1 MPSIVSFRRNV
12 GHAVILI
19 ILFSFF
25 SLAYPCLSIHP
36 PTFRDHS
43 NTALASTTPV
53 QTVIAQAIMLAGCF
67 LIWMPFM
74 RMYDNQLLEKEAL
87 ENKE

>member
-19 ILFSFF
+19 ILFSIF
-25 SLAYPCLSIHP
+25 LLGYPCLSIYP

-43 NTALASTTPV
+43 QYRREVMEMWQWLQKNHPIAYEVIWCVVAAMGIASI
-53 QTVIAQAIMLAGCF
+53 VISIICIAG
-67 LIWMPFM
+67 
-74 RMYDNQLLEKEAL
+74 RG
-87 ENKE
+87 